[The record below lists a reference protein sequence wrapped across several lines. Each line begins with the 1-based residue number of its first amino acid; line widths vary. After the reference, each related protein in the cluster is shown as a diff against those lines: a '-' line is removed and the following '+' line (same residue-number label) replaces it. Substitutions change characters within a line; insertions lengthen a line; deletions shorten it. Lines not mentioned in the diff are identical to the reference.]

1 MGKDSLIAVKGKD
14 QTDQITSLEWN
25 TRMRKYDI
33 YYKSKKR
40 YFYSKQSVEILRS
53 PALIDPADVEILHKG
68 RKLGSIASIQHFKCA
83 NSKGFLHITFFGG
96 MERTY
101 PVRDLELLHSCLA
114 EKRSANVLSYLKDLS
129 RVSELKS
136 KDGERLLEKQYEK
149 LTFVGEDAALAL
161 YLNPEEHQ
169 NKHFEVPRLI
179 YPFGGNASQFLKT
192 KAAEKYLPCLLLKKL
207 FPQKM
212 TCVYFS

>member
-1 MGKDSLIAVKGKD
+1 MGKDSLMVVKGKD

-25 TRMRKYDI
+25 TRMQKYDI

-40 YFYSKQSVEILRS
+40 YSYSKQSVEILRS
-53 PALIDPADVEILHKG
+53 PVLIDPADVEILHKG

-136 KDGERLLEKQYEK
+136 SMKNSHLLVRMRRLPYISIRKS
-149 LTFVGEDAALAL
+149 
-161 YLNPEEHQ
+161 
-169 NKHFEVPRLI
+169 I
-179 YPFGGNASQFLKT
+179 KT
-192 KAAEKYLPCLLLKKL
+192 SILRCRD
-207 FPQKM
+207 
-212 TCVYFS
+212 

>member
-40 YFYSKQSVEILRS
+40 YSYSKQSVEILRS

-83 NSKGFLHITFFGG
+83 NSKGFLHITF
-96 MERTY
+96 
-101 PVRDLELLHSCLA
+101 LA
-114 EKRSANVLSYLKDLS
+114 EWNAHIPCATWNYYTPVW
-129 RVSELKS
+129 LKS
-136 KDGERLLEKQYEK
+136 VLQM
-149 LTFVGEDAALAL
+149 F
-161 YLNPEEHQ
+161 
-169 NKHFEVPRLI
+169 
-179 YPFGGNASQFLKT
+179 
-192 KAAEKYLPCLLLKKL
+192 
-207 FPQKM
+207 
-212 TCVYFS
+212 